1 MLINHGQETFIV
13 KTGDRIAQMVITR
26 IERVNLKKS
35 EFITK
40 TIRGS
45 VGFGS
50 TGI

>member
-1 MLINHGQETFIV
+1 MLINHGQEIFIV
-13 KTGDRIAQMVITR
+13 KKGDRIAQMVITR

-35 EFITK
+35 EFIAK

-45 VGFGS
+45 GGFGS